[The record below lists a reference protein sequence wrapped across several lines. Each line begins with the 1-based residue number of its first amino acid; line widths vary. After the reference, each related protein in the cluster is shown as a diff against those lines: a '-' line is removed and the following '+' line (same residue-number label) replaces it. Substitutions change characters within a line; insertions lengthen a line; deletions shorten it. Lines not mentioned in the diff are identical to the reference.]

1 MALHGMTE
9 AAYVTWQKAPG
20 SIPLGKSGTILPN
33 MQASLRLEN
42 GDDASEGGPRELWL
56 KGLNMVAGYV
66 DNPEANQK
74 AFDQEGCITL
84 ATSALSL
91 RKGICKLWVERK
103 RWLSKMA
110 FRFVCALQ

>member
-1 MALHGMTE
+1 
-9 AAYVTWQKAPG
+9 
-20 SIPLGKSGTILPN
+20 

-110 FRFVCALQ
+110 F